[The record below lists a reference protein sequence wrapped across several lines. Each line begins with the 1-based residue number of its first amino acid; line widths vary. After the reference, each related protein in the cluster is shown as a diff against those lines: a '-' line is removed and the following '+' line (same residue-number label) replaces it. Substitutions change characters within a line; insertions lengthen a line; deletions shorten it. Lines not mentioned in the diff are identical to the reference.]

1 MGDDLGKAIANL
13 MSDKLEGKYTNVAE
27 AKWIDVNERLP
38 VNYMNCLVHYK
49 HAYNNE
55 DGYWAIGVSYYNGE
69 KFLIDWIYQV
79 THWMPLP
86 EPPSGAKKWAEVS
99 KNDL

>member
-1 MGDDLGKAIANL
+1 MN
-13 MSDKLEGKYTNVAE
+13 E
-27 AKWIDVNERLP
+27 WIDVNERLP

-69 KFLIDWIYQV
+69 KFLIDWTYQV

-86 EPPSGAKKWAEVS
+86 EPPTKEEM
-99 KNDL
+99 L